1 MSPNFD
7 LLMSLP
13 LSEIVEKSSEASSK
27 SDDTSNDQESN
38 DAPMN
43 SHTPPSTPNNDL
55 ENNEV
60 QLSGN
65 TNSNNNSQSCEP
77 EVFPQHQNAP
87 SIISDTSS
95 ILSTKLTKFMKD
107 EGGHDIPA
115 WYLSPTPSPFHRHAP
130 ESSTSV
136 MEKMLDMEDDQ
147 YMNGNISSPPSHT
160 LTSPPAFISPIYND
174 VHRPRIVSLD
184 LTSPMNSNR
193 DSVLSSQNS
202 RSTDLLQR
210 STSYAS
216 HYQSPVSMSRIMD
229 ESHYDYVKPRRS
241 SLENRLREKDL
252 AIEYTLQA
260 QLKPEVV
267 YNSDYCRHP
276 AAAEH
281 IYSHPRSYIGSS
293 NSGRNTPET
302 PRAAYKVSCIAKKQH
317 IVINDCRILLLYMQS
332 MSSLCDSGIESSR
345 RPTPIGA
352 SYLSRCKMRG
362 KHSTN
367 TLQLLMFLP
376 LAASTGICLDS
387 SCSPRTVSVIVQLT

>member
-1 MSPNFD
+1 MTVELRHSTPRKLSRPYSLLHALNNPVQDSHGFINRDTESPDFD

-13 LSEIVEKSSEASSK
+13 LSEIVEKSSETSSK
-27 SDDTSNDQESN
+27 SDDTSNEQENN

-43 SHTPPSTPNNDL
+43 SQTPPMTPNNDL
-55 ENNEV
+55 DVDEV

-65 TNSNNNSQSCEP
+65 GNSNNNSQSCEP
-77 EVFPQHQNAP
+77 EVYPQHQNAP

-95 ILSTKLTKFMKD
+95 VLSTKLTKFMKD
-107 EGGHDIPA
+107 EGGHDVPA

-136 MEKMLDMEDDQ
+136 MEKMDMEDDQ

-160 LTSPPAFISPIYND
+160 LTSPPAFTSPIYDD

-184 LTSPMNSNR
+184 LTSPMKSNR

-202 RSTDLLQR
+202 RSTDFLQR
-210 STSYAS
+210 TSYES
-216 HYQSPVSMSRIMD
+216 HYQSPASLSRIVD

-276 AAAEH
+276 TAEH
-281 IYSHPRSYIGSS
+281 IYSHPRSYVGC

-302 PRAAYKVSCIAKKQH
+302 PRAAYKVSCSAK
-317 IVINDCRILLLYMQS
+317 
-332 MSSLCDSGIESSR
+332 
-345 RPTPIGA
+345 
-352 SYLSRCKMRG
+352 
-362 KHSTN
+362 
-367 TLQLLMFLP
+367 
-376 LAASTGICLDS
+376 
-387 SCSPRTVSVIVQLT
+387 